1 MASCHHW
8 PVEDD
13 DPLDEQEALAFW
25 RFPKAFSAKRH
36 TEKIEAFKTVAQTW
50 RMKERVSGLFLRTL
64 HVNGLSSC
72 NIISIISV

>member
-13 DPLDEQEALAFW
+13 DPLDEEGALAFW
-25 RFPKAFSAKRH
+25 RLPRAFSGKRH

-50 RMKERVSGLFLRTL
+50 RMRERVSVNLSCTTVVGL
-64 HVNGLSSC
+64 
-72 NIISIISV
+72 IP